1 VGSVPGR
8 LARADPGQT
17 GAGALVS
24 VRLRSRAAV
33 TAQMASAAMTSE
45 VCRAIAVNSV
55 GWHWSSPKQ
64 PSVHWLR
71 DTAYAEDANTGY
83 AGNGPRVMAS
93 LLNIA
98 VSLLHLSG
106 VLRSPHHPG
115 HQPRPRLPTAMRRTS
130 QTTLP
135 ISRAVSHN
143 RFITIRA
150 MFHVNTRAGVHPLAG
165 GGESRNRDESGH

>member
-1 VGSVPGR
+1 M
-8 LARADPGQT
+8 
-17 GAGALVS
+17 
-24 VRLRSRAAV
+24 

-115 HQPRPRLPTAMRRTS
+115 LYRFRTHRRCCGLRFGRMNRLRQDRGLCPFACST
-130 QTTLP
+130 
-135 ISRAVSHN
+135 
-143 RFITIRA
+143 
-150 MFHVNTRAGVHPLAG
+150 
-165 GGESRNRDESGH
+165 